1 MSSTEIA
8 KTCELSDAEI
18 DAVSGG
24 GWNINVNK
32 STITQ
37 SNSVGFAKNVE
48 QSNQAVNFQV
58 NQSDVSA
65 WISLRNR
72 Q

>member
-1 MSSTEIA
+1 MSTELA
-8 KTCELSDAEI
+8 NTCELSDAEI

-24 GWNINVNK
+24 WLNINTNV

-37 SNSVGFAKNVE
+37 VNAVGVGKYVE
-48 QSNQAVNFQV
+48 QSNQAVNIQA
-58 NQSDVSA
+58 NQSNVFA
-65 WISLRNR
+65 WVRLRNR